1 MVPGRPPSL
10 TVTPRRQDAGLA
22 GRYLADVLSR
32 PVCTAGAE
40 FRVVLAEFRD
50 SRKSRGDAALRMSLI
65 TVRPQLRPDKHYVF
79 APSQSILPRCCLCFF
94 ERELPE
100 ILPSD
105 IAFDFPRRH
114 DACTTLARR
123 VHHACTQCT
132 AGARPY
138 NDHSHGP

>member
-1 MVPGRPPSL
+1 
-10 TVTPRRQDAGLA
+10 
-22 GRYLADVLSR
+22 
-32 PVCTAGAE
+32 
-40 FRVVLAEFRD
+40 
-50 SRKSRGDAALRMSLI
+50 MSLI

>member
-1 MVPGRPPSL
+1 
-10 TVTPRRQDAGLA
+10 
-22 GRYLADVLSR
+22 
-32 PVCTAGAE
+32 
-40 FRVVLAEFRD
+40 
-50 SRKSRGDAALRMSLI
+50 MSLI

-105 IAFDFPRRH
+105 IVFDFPRRH

-123 VHHACTQCT
+123 LHHACTLHPVHRRRT
-132 AGARPY
+132 AIQTT
-138 NDHSHGP
+138 